1 LRAFASRGFRTS
13 RRGIAWLALLA
24 LVARLVL
31 AVAHVHALGVPAGDA
46 TLASAATA
54 GGSSLPSPSA
64 PLAPDTDHCEI
75 CLALHLAGSFLLPD
89 GIAVAVPGFVLVAAG
104 LVLVALLLARPKHF
118 LFLTR
123 APPVLA

>member
-31 AVAHVHALGVPAGDA
+31 AVAHVHALGVP
-46 TLASAATA
+46 A